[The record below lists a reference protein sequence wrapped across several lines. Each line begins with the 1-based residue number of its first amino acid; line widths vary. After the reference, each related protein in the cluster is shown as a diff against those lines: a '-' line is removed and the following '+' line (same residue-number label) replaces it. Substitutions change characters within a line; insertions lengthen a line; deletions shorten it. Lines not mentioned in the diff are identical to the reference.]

1 MSDVLDVPND
11 EVVEVVPLDE
21 VVSVLGEVA
30 SGDDAQV
37 SEGLADV
44 SAKLD
49 SLSSDVRALGDSGD
63 GGEDVTYT
71 VMLTDEQWQTAR
83 DCWLW
88 AKSGFSVALFL
99 LLLSTLL
106 IASVLGSR
114 LWDTFS
120 AGWRHG

>member
-11 EVVEVVPLDE
+11 EVLEVVPVDE

-30 SGDDAQV
+30 AGDDAQV

-49 SLSSDVRALGDSGD
+49 SLSSDVRSLGDSGNAGD
-63 GGEDVTYT
+63 DVTY
-71 VMLTDEQWQTAR
+71 VVALSDEQWQTAR
-83 DCWLW
+83 DCWVW